1 MLGIKVKPDN
11 STHVRPADLT
21 FADVAALQDR
31 TQCPDVVAVAPLAVP
46 LGVAVGQFFLEPHN
60 DRTELNELLQGLK
73 ERKARIVGY
82 GAAAKGTI
90 MLNYVGIGQETL
102 DFVADRNTHKQGRY
116 IPGVRL
122 PISSP
127 ERVLAE
133 QPDYV
138 LILPWNFKDEI
149 MAQQAEYRRRGG
161 KFIVPVP
168 RPTII

>member
-1 MLGIKVKPDN
+1 M
-11 STHVRPADLT
+11 
-21 FADVAALQDR
+21 
-31 TQCPDVVAVAPLAVP
+31 
-46 LGVAVGQFFLEPHN
+46 
-60 DRTELNELLQGLK
+60 
-73 ERKARIVGY
+73 
-82 GAAAKGTI
+82 
-90 MLNYVGIGQETL
+90 
-102 DFVADRNTHKQGRY
+102 
-116 IPGVRL
+116 RL
-122 PISSP
+122 PIASP

>member
-1 MLGIKVKPDN
+1 
-11 STHVRPADLT
+11 
-21 FADVAALQDR
+21 
-31 TQCPDVVAVAPLAVP
+31 
-46 LGVAVGQFFLEPHN
+46 
-60 DRTELNELLQGLK
+60 
-73 ERKARIVGY
+73 
-82 GAAAKGTI
+82 